1 MACYVVYARLA
12 TTTDWSGTIN
22 HTSLADSWSR
32 ATHWTLGWK
41 YIIINIS
48 HPQRKTRKQ
57 ERPAFETQHTMS
69 QYSATDPFSAIY
81 KAQPGQLPSTLS
93 IESYHHHQH
102 ADHYQGKPLVDHRLA
117 SPHPSSPRLPHEKY
131 VFCPLLAG
139 ERDRVVRKRILSN
152 PESLLPEPPTL
163 TAKAPPLALAASAS
177 IHTHHCTTPKGGKD
191 VTSSHQHHRSSTEPA
206 PSSSSTN
213 VDLSPYCNP
222 LRRAGI
228 FFSPPRHSD
237 AKRIRSEHVGG
248 SPYNTQ
254 NRTEH
259 NSQVMMK
266 RDSHA
271 RFSAAFSQAMV
282 RGDACL
288 DLDNQGLSTIPDLCQ
303 LVEEQKTAIGEHEES
318 EKLVALISNMLEGGD
333 TRDDSWQ
340 HHRGVAMK
348 RAQSAPP
355 PPVTKTTAGAAS
367 LFLSNNYLTSSLF
380 ANLHQICYFQGLEH
394 LSLRANQL
402 SEIPPEIGNLR
413 NLKVLNLAHN
423 LLQFLPASILK
434 LTACKL
440 FLVGNPWYKPPP
452 ASPLSAPSGN
462 LAASARPVRQFRW
475 LSQSRGVF
483 YFSSPSARSL
493 VPLDDDPLHSP
504 IPSLLEA
511 CIRKMVITR
520 DSDEAAEK
528 IMGCDDDGLLDLER
542 DIQRP
547 SIITESV
554 NPSSQGKVSLLPAR
568 VQQIIADPAAYFY
581 RCDLCETRLVLKPG
595 SLYVGVSSAQDPP
608 PSPQHVF
615 QFRSQNALFESPPPS
630 LAPTDNINL
639 DHSLIPIRWNICTLN
654 CCVKHL
660 IHI

>member
-152 PESLLPEPPTL
+152 PESLLPEPATL

-213 VDLSPYCNP
+213 VDLSLYCNT
-222 LRRAGI
+222 LRRGGI

-254 NRTEH
+254 NRTEY
-259 NSQVMMK
+259 NSQDVMK

-303 LVEEQKTAIGEHEES
+303 LMEEQKTSIGEHEES
-318 EKLVALISNMLEGGD
+318 EKLVALISNMVEGGD
-333 TRDDSWQ
+333 TSDDSWQ
-340 HHRGVAMK
+340 HHRGAAMK

-355 PPVTKTTAGAAS
+355 PVVTTTTAGAAS

-380 ANLHQICYFQGLEH
+380 TNLHQICYFQGLEH

-402 SEIPPEIGNLR
+402 SEIPPEIGQSQ
-413 NLKVLNLAHN
+413 KFEAPYH
-423 LLQFLPASILK
+423 
-434 LTACKL
+434 
-440 FLVGNPWYKPPP
+440 
-452 ASPLSAPSGN
+452 LS
-462 LAASARPVRQFRW
+462 
-475 LSQSRGVF
+475 SQRSLWQLGG
-483 YFSSPSARSL
+483 FSSPSLS
-493 VPLDDDPLHSP
+493 PLDDDPLHSP

-528 IMGCDDDGLLDLER
+528 IMGCDDDGLQDLER

-554 NPSSQGKVSLLPAR
+554 NPSSQGEVSLLPER
-568 VQQIIADPAAYFY
+568 VQKIIADPAAYFY

-595 SLYVGVSSAQDPP
+595 SLFVGVSSAQGPP